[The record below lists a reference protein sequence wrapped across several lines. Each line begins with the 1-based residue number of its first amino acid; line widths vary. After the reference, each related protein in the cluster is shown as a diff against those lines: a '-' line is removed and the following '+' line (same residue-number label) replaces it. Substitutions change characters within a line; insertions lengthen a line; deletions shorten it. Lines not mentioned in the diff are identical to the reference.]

1 MDSNSRL
8 PVPLK
13 RSLPAKRRAAYPAV
27 WQQAAPVIA
36 RGAALVAA
44 GLIGEWLLRSFA
56 RNALYPPRAN
66 GKVARKDTALVPKRE
81 DELPEGTVAISETTV
96 IMRRLIVRR

>member
-8 PVPLK
+8 PVPIK
-13 RSLPAKRRAAYPAV
+13 RSLPARRRSDYPAL
-27 WQQAAPVIA
+27 WEQAAPVVA

-56 RNALYPPRAN
+56 RNAINAPRAN
-66 GKVARKDTALVPKRE
+66 SKTARKETALVPKS
-81 DELPEGTVAISETTV
+81 DDALPEGTVAISETTV

>member
-1 MDSNSRL
+1 MDPNSRL

-13 RSLPAKRRAAYPAV
+13 RSLPAKRRAAYPAL
-27 WQQAAPVIA
+27 WQQAAPVVA

-56 RNALYPPRAN
+56 RNAFNGPRAN
-66 GKVARKDTALVPKRE
+66 GKTSRKDTALVPKR
-81 DELPEGTVAISETTV
+81 DDGTPEGTVAISETTV